1 MLEQAAILRQG
12 GHLNELWCRVV
23 VMSVIGGHLISE
35 FSTRNALSPYP
46 LSQNMPTPTKA
57 VARLQGRAGAANLED
72 LDQVIANYLLVA
84 LTRIA
89 HSLDTGTRPRPTH
102 RVCPLY
108 RHHPPHRRG
117 QRIPPDRR
125 KLDTMTPETD
135 RCRWPWWDQ
144 LPGGPSASI
153 R

>member
-89 HSLDTGTRPRPTH
+89 HSLDTGTRPLDHDLLIEYARYTDTI
-102 RVCPLY
+102 
-108 RHHPPHRRG
+108 HHIVEGSEFR
-117 QRIPPDRR
+117 QIAESW
-125 KLDTMTPETD
+125 TP
-135 RCRWPWWDQ
+135 
-144 LPGGPSASI
+144 
-153 R
+153 